1 MITTTNDTLIRSLGL
16 LTIII
21 LTILA
26 YQTTLEWMIDRYMG
40 EDSYYSHGPI
50 IPLVSLFLIYQKRDI
65 LEKISLQPNFAG
77 LFIFLFALLLH
88 ILGTILYI
96 FSISGF
102 SLYFLI
108 IGLALFLLGKEK
120 FKAVAFPI
128 IFLIF
133 MFPLPG
139 AILTM
144 VSFPLKIIAANAGVW
159 TVSLSGIPIHIE
171 GFNIAIPAGQLLVG
185 NPCSGLRSLIAFLAL
200 GFLLAYITPLKLHN
214 KFALIVLTIPIAL
227 ISNIIRVAILISVSH
242 YWGLEAATP
251 DTIVHSGSGVLVFV
265 LGFSL
270 LLLTSKVL
278 K

>member
-1 MITTTNDTLIRSLGL
+1 MITTTNHTLIRSFGL

-65 LEKISLQPNFAG
+65 LEKISLQPNFVG
-77 LFIFLFALLLH
+77 LFIFLFALVLH

-120 FKAVAFPI
+120 FKTVAFPI

-171 GFNIAIPAGQLLVG
+171 GFNIARPAGQLLVG

>member
-1 MITTTNDTLIRSLGL
+1 MITTTNHTLIRSFGL

-65 LEKISLQPNFAG
+65 LEKISLQPNFVG

-120 FKAVAFPI
+120 FKTVAFPI